1 VTELLAKGEIEL
13 ELRVANT
20 PVNLLEGVPR
30 RSGLTGPPRLVPYA
44 RFEVELPS

>member
-1 VTELLAKGEIEL
+1 
-13 ELRVANT
+13 VANT

-44 RFEVELPS
+44 RFELALPS

>member
-1 VTELLAKGEIEL
+1 VVAPGEIEL
-13 ELRVANT
+13 ELCVANT

-30 RSGLTGPPRLVPYA
+30 RSGLTGPPRLVSYA